1 MANPRWGAAERHVY
15 EPRMSRVG
23 VGKDYP
29 VRYKALGRLS
39 SSQMTKRG
47 GKGPA
52 MTKIREKD
60 AEDDENEALK
70 GETEKGQ
77 ANDEV
82 DIAGPKKKGG
92 PRTTS
97 IRRDRGCNTKRAG
110 PRFVGVVE
118 IRERIRSRLE
128 VPMCRPD
135 GPSVSKKKVVAEEE
149 GSDEEEE
156 VWEYRKA
163 ALLR

>member
-82 DIAGPKKKGG
+82 DIAGPKPSMVV
-92 PRTTS
+92 PRRPHYPF
-97 IRRDRGCNTKRAG
+97 IL
-110 PRFVGVVE
+110 P
-118 IRERIRSRLE
+118 SRLE